1 MVIPNGV
8 SVGMEMTNKPQAV
21 QVQVVVKE
29 ITTSKEAIKTKSNL
43 TSLAIRNKPMMA
55 TMGRCHLRV
64 WGMRVQVQGHVL
76 KDR

>member
-1 MVIPNGV
+1 
-8 SVGMEMTNKPQAV
+8 MEMTNKPQAV
-21 QVQVVVKE
+21 LAQVVVKE
-29 ITTSKEAIKTKSNL
+29 ITTSKEAIKTKSNH

-64 WGMRVQVQGHVL
+64 LGMRVQVLGHVL